1 MKTLR
6 LVLGAL
12 ALISVSA
19 SGRAQSV
26 TALKAGQLVDPA
38 TGAISRDQVILVEA
52 GKITAVGSSASVA
65 IPPNAQVV
73 DLSKKTVLPGFFDV
87 HTHLCLNL
95 KTQGGNG
102 LQALLNSL
110 LAATAIE
117 TTAYR
122 SIEGVSNALAML
134 RSGFTTVRDVG
145 NAGNYAD
152 TALRRAIE
160 DGLVPGPT
168 VVNAGRIIA
177 PYGGQYHGIPPE
189 RADIGIPEYLYA
201 DTPDEMRK
209 AVRENVTF
217 GAKVIKIVVDDQ
229 PYLYTADDV
238 RILVREAAA
247 AGMKVAAHCGTDAG
261 SRIAAEGGVA
271 SVEHAYRAT
280 NPTLEL
286 MKAKGVYLV
295 GTDFTKQASHEM
307 GMDEYH
313 DWVVDRLKR
322 AYQIGVPVAFGTDV
336 CFVKD
341 GETRGTLSTEFVTSF
356 VEAGVSPKQILQAM
370 TTSAARL
377 MGMEKE
383 RGAIAPGYWADIVAT
398 PENPLQSIDTVRR
411 VSFVMKSGRVIRN
424 D

>member
-1 MKTLR
+1 MKTIR
-6 LVLGAL
+6 LCLSAITLLAAGAVPL
-12 ALISVSA
+12 
-19 SGRAQSV
+19 RAQV
-26 TALKAGQLVDPA
+26 IAIRAGQLVEPA
-38 TGAISRDQVILVEA
+38 TASITPNQVILVEG
-52 GKITAVGSSASVA
+52 GKITAVGPASSVA

-73 DLSKKTVLPGFFDV
+73 DLSKRAVMPGFFDV

-102 LQALLNSL
+102 LYALLHSL

-122 SIEGVSNALAML
+122 SIEGVSNALDML

-168 VVNAGRIIA
+168 VVNAGRIIT

-229 PYLYTADDV
+229 PYLYSADDV
-238 RILVREAAA
+238 RILVKEAAA
-247 AGMKVAAHCGTDAG
+247 AGLKVAAHCATDAG
-261 SRIAAEGGVA
+261 ARAAAEGGVA

-280 NPTLEL
+280 NPTLEV
-286 MKAKGVYLV
+286 MKAKGTYLV
-295 GTDFTKQASHEM
+295 GTDFTRQASHEM

-341 GETRGTLSTEFVTSF
+341 GETRGTLSIEFVTSF
-356 VEAGVSPKQILQAM
+356 VEAGVKPAQILQAM
-370 TTSAARL
+370 TTNAAKL

-383 RGAIAPGYWADIVAT
+383 RGAIAVGYTADIVAT
-398 PENPLQSIDTVRR
+398 PENPLQNIDTVRH
-411 VSFVMKSGRVIRN
+411 VAFVMKGGRVVRN

>member
-1 MKTLR
+1 MKPLR
-6 LVLGAL
+6 AGLAYL
-12 ALISVSA
+12 ALFAASMLSA
-19 SGRAQSV
+19 QV
-26 TALKAGQLVDPA
+26 TAIRAGRLLDPS
-38 TGAISRDQVILVEA
+38 TGAIARDQVILVEN
-52 GKITAVGSSASVA
+52 GKISAIGPSLA
-65 IPPNAQVV
+65 IPKGASVV
-73 DLSKKTVLPGFFDV
+73 DLSQKTVLPGLFDV

-122 SIEGVSNALAML
+122 ALEGASNARDML
-134 RSGFTTVRDVG
+134 SSGFTTVRDVG

-168 VVNAGRIIA
+168 VVNAGRIIT

-201 DTPDEMRK
+201 DTPEEMRK
-209 AVRENVTF
+209 AVRENITF

-229 PYLYTADDV
+229 PYLYSVDDV
-238 RILVREAAA
+238 RTIVREAAA
-247 AGMKVAAHCGTDAG
+247 GGVKVAAHCATDEGA
-261 SRIAAEGGVA
+261 RIAAEGGVA

-280 NPTLEL
+280 TPTLQV
-286 MKAKGVYLV
+286 MKDKGTFLV
-295 GTDFTKQASHEM
+295 GTDFTRQAAHEM

-341 GETRGTLSTEFVTSF
+341 GETRGTLSIEFITSF
-356 VEAGVSPKQILQAM
+356 VEAGVRPAQILQAM
-370 TTSAARL
+370 TTNAARL
-377 MGMEKE
+377 MGMERE
-383 RGAIAPGYWADIVAT
+383 RGTIAPGFAADIVAT
-398 PENPLQSIDTVRR
+398 PENPLQNIDTVRH
-411 VSFVMKSGRVIRN
+411 VAFVMKGGKVIRN

>member
-1 MKTLR
+1 MKAARALVSILVWSLAATL
-6 LVLGAL
+6 
-12 ALISVSA
+12 SA
-19 SGRAQSV
+19 QV
-26 TALKAGQLVDPA
+26 TAIRAGQLVDPA
-38 TGAISRDQVILVEA
+38 SGTAAKNQVILVEN
-52 GKITAVGSSASVA
+52 GKITAVGPGLA
-65 IPPNAQVV
+65 IPPGATVV
-73 DLSKKTVLPGFFDV
+73 DLSKKTVMPGLFDV

-102 LQALLNSL
+102 LQALLSSL

-122 SIEGVSNALAML
+122 ALEGASNARDML

-177 PYGGQYHGIPPE
+177 AYGGQYHGIPPE
-189 RADIGIPEYLYA
+189 RADITIPEYLYA

-209 AVRENVTF
+209 AVRENIAF

-229 PYLYTADDV
+229 PYKYSVEDV
-238 RILVREAAA
+238 RTLVKEAAA
-247 AGMKVAAHCGTDAG
+247 GGLKVAAHCATDEG

-271 SVEHAYRAT
+271 SVEHAYRAST
-280 NPTLEL
+280 PTLQV
-286 MKAKGVYLV
+286 MKDRGVFLV

-313 DWVVDRLKR
+313 GWVVDRLKR
-322 AYQIGVPVAFGTDV
+322 AYQVGVPVAFGTDV

-341 GETRGTLSTEFVTSF
+341 GETRGTLSVEFVTSF
-356 VEAGVSPKQILQAM
+356 VEAGVPPKQILQAM
-370 TTSAARL
+370 TVNAARL

-383 RGAIAPGYWADIVAT
+383 RGAIAPGFAADIVAM
-398 PENPLQSIDTVRR
+398 PGNPLDDVDAVRH
-411 VSFVMKSGRVIRN
+411 VDFVMKGGAVYRQ

>member
-1 MKTLR
+1 MKKMR
-6 LVLGAL
+6 LALQAL
-12 ALISVSA
+12 ALQILAVA
-19 SGRAQSV
+19 LPAQV
-26 TALKAGQLVDPA
+26 IAIRAGQLVDPA
-38 TGAISRDQVILVEA
+38 TASISPNQVILVED
-52 GKITAVGSSASVA
+52 GKITAVGAASSVA
-65 IPPNAQVV
+65 IPPNAQIL
-73 DLSKKTVLPGFFDV
+73 DLSKRAVMPGFFDV

-102 LQALLNSL
+102 LYALLHSL

-122 SIEGVSNALAML
+122 SIEGVSNALDML
-134 RSGFTTVRDVG
+134 RSGITTVRDVG

-168 VVNAGRIIA
+168 VVNAGRIIT

-229 PYLYTADDV
+229 PYLYSADDV
-238 RILVREAAA
+238 RVLVKEAAA
-247 AGMKVAAHCGTDAG
+247 AGLKVAAHCGTDAG

-286 MKAKGVYLV
+286 MKAKGTYLV
-295 GTDFTKQASHEM
+295 GTDFTRQASHEM

-341 GETRGTLSTEFVTSF
+341 GETRGTLSIEFITSF
-356 VEAGVSPKQILQAM
+356 VEAGVKPAQILQAM
-370 TTSAARL
+370 TTNAAKL

-383 RGAIAPGYWADIVAT
+383 RGAIAVGYAADIVAT
-398 PENPLQSIDTVRR
+398 PENPLQNIDTVRH
-411 VSFVMKSGRVIRN
+411 VNFVMKGGRVVRN

>member
-1 MKTLR
+1 MKAARALVSILVWSLAATL
-6 LVLGAL
+6 
-12 ALISVSA
+12 SA
-19 SGRAQSV
+19 QV
-26 TALKAGQLVDPA
+26 TASRAWQLVDPA
-38 TGAISRDQVILVEA
+38 SGTAAKNQVILVEN
-52 GKITAVGSSASVA
+52 GKITAVGPGLA
-65 IPPNAQVV
+65 IPPGATVV
-73 DLSKKTVLPGFFDV
+73 DLSKKTVMPGLFDV

-122 SIEGVSNALAML
+122 ALEGASNARDML
-134 RSGFTTVRDVG
+134 GSGFTTVRDVG
-145 NAGNYAD
+145 IGGNYAD

-177 PYGGQYHGIPPE
+177 AYGGQYHGIPPE
-189 RADIGIPEYLYA
+189 RADITIPEYLYA

-209 AVRENVTF
+209 AVRENIAF

-229 PYLYTADDV
+229 PYKYSVEDV
-238 RILVREAAA
+238 RTLVKEAAA
-247 AGMKVAAHCGTDAG
+247 GGLKVAAHCATDEG

-271 SVEHAYRAT
+271 SVEHAYRAST
-280 NPTLEL
+280 PTLQV
-286 MKAKGVYLV
+286 MKDKGVFLV

-313 DWVVDRLKR
+313 GWVVDRLKR
-322 AYQIGVPVAFGTDV
+322 AYQVGVPVAFGTDV

-341 GETRGTLSTEFVTSF
+341 GETRGTLSVEFVTSF
-356 VEAGVSPKQILQAM
+356 VEAGISPKQILQAM
-370 TTSAARL
+370 TVNAARL

-383 RGAIAPGYWADIVAT
+383 RGAIAPGFAADIVAM
-398 PENPLQSIDTVRR
+398 PGNPLDDVDAVRH
-411 VSFVMKSGRVIRN
+411 VDFVMKGGAVYRQ

>member
-1 MKTLR
+1 MKTIR
-6 LVLGAL
+6 LCLSAITLLAAGAV
-12 ALISVSA
+12 AL
-19 SGRAQSV
+19 RAQV
-26 TALKAGQLVDPA
+26 IAIRAGQLVEPA
-38 TGAISRDQVILVEA
+38 TASITPNQVILVEG
-52 GKITAVGSSASVA
+52 GKITAVGPASSVA

-73 DLSKKTVLPGFFDV
+73 DLSKRAVMPGFFDV

-102 LQALLNSL
+102 LYALLHSL

-122 SIEGVSNALAML
+122 SIEGVSNALDML

-168 VVNAGRIIA
+168 VVNAGRIIT

-229 PYLYTADDV
+229 PYLYSADDV
-238 RILVREAAA
+238 RILVKEAAA
-247 AGMKVAAHCGTDAG
+247 AGLKVAAHCATDAG
-261 SRIAAEGGVA
+261 ARAAAEGGVA

-280 NPTLEL
+280 NPTLEV
-286 MKAKGVYLV
+286 MKAKGTYLV
-295 GTDFTKQASHEM
+295 GTDFTRQASHEM

-341 GETRGTLSTEFVTSF
+341 GETRGTLSIEFVTSF
-356 VEAGVSPKQILQAM
+356 VEAGVKPAQILQAM
-370 TTSAARL
+370 TTNAAKL

-383 RGAIAPGYWADIVAT
+383 RGAIAVGYTADIVAT
-398 PENPLQSIDTVRR
+398 PENPLQNIDTVRH
-411 VSFVMKSGRVIRN
+411 VAFVMKGGRVVRN

>member
-1 MKTLR
+1 MRPSLKWLSGILLFAAT
-6 LVLGAL
+6 AL
-12 ALISVSA
+12 P
-19 SGRAQSV
+19 AQV
-26 TALKAGQLVDPA
+26 TAIKAGRLVDPA
-38 TGAISRDQVILVEA
+38 TGTTATNQVILVEA
-52 GKITAVGSSASVA
+52 GKIKAVGPSVP
-65 IPPNAQVV
+65 IPANAAVV
-73 DLSKKTVLPGFFDV
+73 DLSKSTVLPGLFDT

-102 LQALLNSL
+102 LQALLRSL

-122 SIEGVSNALAML
+122 AIEGVANARDML
-134 RSGFTTVRDVG
+134 MSGFTTVRDVG

-209 AVRENVTF
+209 AVRENITF

-229 PYLYTADDV
+229 PYLYSVEDV
-238 RILVREAAA
+238 KTLVREAAA
-247 AGMKVAAHCGTDAG
+247 GGMKVAAHCGTDAG
-261 SRIAAEGGVA
+261 SHIAAEGGVA
-271 SVEHAYRAT
+271 SVEHAYNAS

-295 GTDFTKQASHEM
+295 GTDFTVLASHEM
-307 GMDEYH
+307 GMDDYH
-313 DWVVDRLKR
+313 PIVVDRLKR
-322 AYQIGVPVAFGTDV
+322 ADKIGTPIAFGTDV

-341 GETRGTLSTEFVTSF
+341 GETRGTLSMEFISSF
-356 VEAGVSPKQILQAM
+356 IEAGVSPKAILQAM
-370 TTSAARL
+370 TVNAARL

-383 RGAIAPGYWADIVAT
+383 RGTIAPGYAADIVAT
-398 PENPLQSIDTVRR
+398 PENPLENVNTLRKVR
-411 VSFVMKSGRVIRN
+411 FVMKDGKVYRN

>member
-1 MKTLR
+1 MTSAR
-6 LVLGAL
+6 LWLSSL
-12 ALISVSA
+12 ALFGASVLP
-19 SGRAQSV
+19 AQV
-26 TALKAGQLVDPA
+26 TAIRAGQLVDPA
-38 TGAISRDQVILVEA
+38 SGTVAHDQVVLVEN
-52 GKITAVGSSASVA
+52 GKIAAAGPSVAVA
-65 IPPNAQVV
+65 IPAGAAVV
-73 DLSKKTVLPGFFDV
+73 DLSKQTLLPGFFDV

-102 LQALLNSL
+102 LQALLSSL

-122 SIEGVSNALAML
+122 ALEGASNARDML
-134 RSGFTTVRDVG
+134 LSGFTTVRDVG

-189 RADIGIPEYLYA
+189 RADITIPEYLYA

-209 AVRENVTF
+209 AVRENVAF

-229 PYLYTADDV
+229 PYLYSVEDV
-238 RILVREAAA
+238 KILVREAAA
-247 AGMKVAAHCGTDAG
+247 AGVKVAAHCATDAG

-271 SVEHAYRAT
+271 SVEHAYRAST
-280 NPTLEL
+280 STLQV
-286 MKAKGVYLV
+286 MKDKGVFLV

-313 DWVVDRLKR
+313 GWVVDRLKR
-322 AYQIGVPVAFGTDV
+322 AYQVGVPVAFGTDV
-336 CFVKD
+336 CFVKE
-341 GETRGTLSTEFVTSF
+341 GETRGTLSIEFVTSF
-356 VEAGVSPKQILQAM
+356 VEAGVPARQILRAL
-370 TTSAARL
+370 TVDAARL

-383 RGAIAPGYWADIVAT
+383 RGAIAPGFAADLVAT
-398 PENPLQSIDTVRR
+398 PENPLENVDAVRH
-411 VSFVMKSGRVIRN
+411 VDFVMKAGRIVRRPE
-424 D
+424 